1 MRVKNVE
8 FIYKKFSSSF
18 LTVALVLSTSLLFS
32 SPDKLAFAETN
43 DTDAKPDALQQQVED
58 SAKKYE
64 EASAR
69 AEELQGQID
78 NNQKRIDEINKQ
90 IPEQQEKA
98 GGALRQLYFL
108 DSGFGV
114 LLNSILGIEDLT
126 TAINNFNYLEHIRD
140 KNMTELESLSSMKKE
155 LDELQSGLDQQKRDA
170 DQQVT
175 QAQIALQEAQAAR
188 EEAQRKAEEEAQR
201 ERKAAEE
208 KAKKTEEA
216 SDSSDSNTS
225 INVPNSDNADWS
237 VDKQSFVNEWTPRI
251 DSYLSGSPMSGT
263 GQVFAEAA
271 WDYGVDPRWSPAIA
285 YTESSKGAVCFLPH
299 NAWGWGSSS
308 WGSWDEAIRAHVA
321 GLKRGYGYTISESA
335 AKKYCPP
342 NWQHWYNTTSAQ
354 MNLI

>member
-8 FIYKKFSSSF
+8 FIYKKFACSF

-175 QAQIALQEAQAAR
+175 QSQIALQEAQAAR

-237 VDKQSFVNEWTPRI
+237 VDKQSFVNALIPICLDLQCQEQVKFLLKPRGTMVWTQDGLLLLPTPRVQRERYV
-251 DSYLSGSPMSGT
+251 SYHTTHGVGAQAHGAAGTKQLEHMWLVLSEDMATQFRNLQLKNIALLIGNT
-263 GQVFAEAA
+263 GITQLVH
-271 WDYGVDPRWSPAIA
+271 
-285 YTESSKGAVCFLPH
+285 K
-299 NAWGWGSSS
+299 
-308 WGSWDEAIRAHVA
+308 
-321 GLKRGYGYTISESA
+321 
-335 AKKYCPP
+335 
-342 NWQHWYNTTSAQ
+342 
-354 MNLI
+354 